1 MSDNYTGLEN
11 INNADFSSNLLETQT
26 SLSEND
32 LEFHEI
38 DDLIN
43 KAGGFGK
50 MQYMIL
56 IFALLASQG
65 LNYFVYSLAYLELVP
80 SVLCKY
86 SINDDYVE
94 CTNYQDICN

>member
-1 MSDNYTGLEN
+1 MSNNYTGLDN

-50 MQYMIL
+50 MQYI
-56 IFALLASQG
+56 
-65 LNYFVYSLAYLELVP
+65 
-80 SVLCKY
+80 
-86 SINDDYVE
+86 
-94 CTNYQDICN
+94 